1 MLLADQI
8 KENNIAEYVL
18 YIWQTEDLVRGFNLN
33 IDLIEENVI
42 PQVAQTDEDIQAVKN
57 WYIQLIKELRI
68 QGKTQKGHCN
78 SIIEILGEINYL
90 HNTLINLMQDGKYSD
105 VYKNALPYLEDFRKH
120 SQEDEISDIHL
131 CFNAL
136 YGKLILK
143 LKGDSIS
150 EDTEKAFTH
159 FRNVL
164 GYLSVKYKQMK
175 AGKLNF

>member
-57 WYIQLIKELRI
+57 WYLQLIKELRI

-90 HNTLINLMQDGKYSD
+90 HNTLISRD
-105 VYKNALPYLEDFRKH
+105 R
-120 SQEDEISDIHL
+120 
-131 CFNAL
+131 
-136 YGKLILK
+136 LK
-143 LKGDSIS
+143 S
-150 EDTEKAFTH
+150 
-159 FRNVL
+159 R
-164 GYLSVKYKQMK
+164 GYVSPQ
-175 AGKLNF
+175 A